1 MENKTK
7 KDNIYSKATISVRT
21 LDIIILCGIAVLII
35 LVAASM

>member
-1 MENKTK
+1 MDKERK

-35 LVAASM
+35 LVAASI